1 MGGDLVERVAR
12 AAHQPPETRGYGRI
26 AAVEMHAPQ
35 TVLHGQRQAVLLMY
49 AWTALLC
56 VAGLAFVTSCES
68 SSHDDDDQPTAE
80 EQSQMLTEEQAT
92 ALVFR
97 LAGVSASEVSN
108 LRVET
113 DRDDGVLEYEVKFTV
128 GNREYEYEI
137 DAITGALR
145 GTEIE

>member
-1 MGGDLVERVAR
+1 MIDNQSHFLSFR
-12 AAHQPPETRGYGRI
+12 H
-26 AAVEMHAPQ
+26 
-35 TVLHGQRQAVLLMY
+35 LM
-49 AWTALLC
+49 TALLC

-80 EQSQMLTEEQAT
+80 EQTQMLTEAQAT

-113 DRDDGVLEYEVKFTV
+113 DRDDGVLEYEVKFNV